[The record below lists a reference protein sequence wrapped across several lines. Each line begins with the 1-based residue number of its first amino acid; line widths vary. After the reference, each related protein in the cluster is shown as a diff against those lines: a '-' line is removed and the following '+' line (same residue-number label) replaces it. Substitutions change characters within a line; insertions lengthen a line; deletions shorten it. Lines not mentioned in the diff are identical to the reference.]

1 MVVLGILHFPTSISE
16 RYCSRPRL
24 PFLRDCVRSRW
35 PLKGVNKKAGV
46 MSAIPSANH
55 EQIEISDEHQAEEE
69 IGRTRTKTRK
79 PHRPRPLIVV
89 DGAKSASMLARF
101 TSKKRQVYLFV

>member
-1 MVVLGILHFPTSISE
+1 
-16 RYCSRPRL
+16 
-24 PFLRDCVRSRW
+24 
-35 PLKGVNKKAGV
+35 